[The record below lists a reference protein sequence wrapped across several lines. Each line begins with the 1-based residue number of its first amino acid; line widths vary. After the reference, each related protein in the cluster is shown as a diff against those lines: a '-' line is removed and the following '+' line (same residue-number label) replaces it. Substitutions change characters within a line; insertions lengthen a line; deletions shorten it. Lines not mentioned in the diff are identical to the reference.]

1 VEEKHAVTAL
11 LADWSSGNHA
21 AGERLFPL
29 IYAELR
35 RRAAA
40 HLRGERRDHTLQPT
54 ALVNEAFLRLFGQ
67 RTTWQNRAHFFAVSS
82 YLMRRV
88 LLDHARRAGRAKRF
102 GGCVQVT
109 LEGLPAP
116 ADAPAPLDCIAL
128 DDALTRLA
136 SIDGRKARIA
146 ELRFFG
152 GLSTS
157 EMAHVLGVSTATIE
171 REWRTA
177 RAWLHRALREGTS

>member
-1 VEEKHAVTAL
+1 MTAL
-11 LADWSSGNHA
+11 LADWSSGNRA

-54 ALVNEAFLRLFGQ
+54 ALVHEVYLRLFGQ

-82 YLMRRV
+82 QLMRRV
-88 LLDHARRAGRAKRF
+88 LLDHARRAARAKRF
-102 GGCVQVT
+102 GGCVQVSID
-109 LEGLPAP
+109 GLAAT
-116 ADAPAPLDCIAL
+116 ADAPSLLDCIAL
-128 DDALTRLA
+128 DAAMTRLA
-136 SIDGRKARIA
+136 ELDERKARIA

-157 EMAHVLGVSTATIE
+157 EMAHVLNLSTATVE

-177 RAWLHRALREGTS
+177 RAWLRRALHEGTP